1 MDKTLLIL
9 KITEW
14 RKACDYFSQDA
25 VLRMLATEEREA
37 IKFLID
43 FWQMQRFNRD
53 ACEARIEILKQCD
66 KLHSAD
72 REIIV
77 RSKVIR
83 GIAQMFYTKD
93 AATYAEFCSAMRQA
107 TEPRPTPKPTPQ
119 RQPTPPPPPPPP
131 RKRESALI
139 IGNVVFASSRKDG
152 TTEGRFCKILYNT
165 VSYIK
170 PKLIVTS
177 EYYGRRR
184 IDVELKY
191 SDGKSDCYSDTV
203 EFKGQGEYTISG
215 WGNEKGMPYAGY
227 TYIDYTLRTDGKML
241 WSGRLNIERDPN
253 AAKMPTIS
261 NMVFGAV
268 DGNGNIVVDFG
279 RPLFTG
285 IPYIKPRITV
295 SNNFVGT
302 AKFDV
307 KFEYSNKP
315 SDSYTCEV
323 KIKGAGDYLLSGWG
337 NSECKSYRE
346 PQNIRVR
353 VSYNSTEL
361 YSAVTKVLSPID
373 VVFANSRKD
382 GSVVSSY
389 GKRLYNTVQYIKP
402 KLLVQQ
408 NLRGKR
414 DITVELR
421 YSDGKSGSYNCAVNF
436 AGPGEY
442 TLSGWG
448 HESGTSYAHYTYI
461 DYTLRAD
468 GNVLWSGRL
477 EIARDPSLPTRPTIS
492 KMIFGA
498 VDYHNN
504 IVVDYG
510 RPLPTGIPYIQP
522 RITVS
527 NNFVGTAKF
536 DITFDYSTRKTE
548 SYTCEIKITGAGD
561 YLLSGWGN
569 SECKTYREPQRIKV
583 TVAYNGTELCS
594 EIVRVG

>member
-14 RKACDYFSQDA
+14 RKACDYFSQEA
-25 VLRMLATEEREA
+25 VQRMLATEEREA
-37 IKFLID
+37 IKFLMG
-43 FWQMQRFNRD
+43 FWQMQKFNRE

-93 AATYAEFCSAMRQA
+93 AATYTEFCAAMRQGP
-107 TEPRPTPKPTPQ
+107 EPRPTPRSTPE
-119 RQPTPPPPPPPP
+119 RRPTPPPPPPPP
-131 RKRESALI
+131 RNRESALV

-152 TTEGRFCKILYNT
+152 TTVGRFCKILYNT

-177 EYYGRRR
+177 QFFGKKS

-191 SDGKSDCYSDTV
+191 SDGKSDSYTVAV
-203 EFKGQGEYTISG
+203 EFKGQGEYLIG
-215 WGNEKGMPYAGY
+215 GFGNEKGMPYAGY
-227 TYIDYTLRTDGKML
+227 TYIDYTLRSEGKML
-241 WSGRLNIERDPN
+241 WAGRLNIERDPN
-253 AAKMPTIS
+253 IAERPTIS

-279 RPLFTG
+279 CPLTTG

-315 SDSYTCEV
+315 SKSYTCEV
-323 KIKGAGDYLLSGWG
+323 KINGPGNYLLSGWG
-337 NSECKSYRE
+337 NSDCKSYLE

-353 VSYNSTEL
+353 VSYNGTEL
-361 YSAVTKVLSPID
+361 YSAVTKVVSSID
-373 VVFANSRKD
+373 VVFASSRKD
-382 GSVVSSY
+382 NSIVGNY

-402 KLLVQQ
+402 KLIVMQD
-408 NLRGKR
+408 LRGKR
-414 DITVELR
+414 DITVEVR

-436 AGPGEY
+436 VGAGEY
-442 TLSGWG
+442 TLDGWG
-448 HESGTSYAHYTYI
+448 HESGTSFAHYTYI
-461 DYTLRAD
+461 DYTLRAN

-477 EIARDPSLPTRPTIS
+477 DIARDPSLPTRPTIS

-504 IVVDYG
+504 IIVDYG

-527 NNFVGTAKF
+527 NNFIGTAKF
-536 DITFDYSTRKTE
+536 DITFDYSTRKAD
-548 SYTCEIKITGAGD
+548 SYTSEIRITGAGT
-561 YLLSGWGN
+561 YNLAGFGN

-583 TVAYNGTELCS
+583 TVAYNGTILCS
-594 EIVRVG
+594 EVVRVG